1 MHTYGDQIIRQTT
14 KPIFYSKP
22 LSACD
27 ALVLLPRLR
36 SPKREPKTHNTTH
49 RESLRKKS
57 SWLQQHLGLCC
68 LLMLQL
74 PPQTQGWSCS
84 TQRTTLLGFL
94 WGLQTSLQ
102 RRHPQPPPLQLKLK
116 QSQNHHLLA
125 PREVLRWVT
134 SKLNFLEVVVAHVV
148 QNSYI
153 YIHIHVLLFSFSF
166 LSSK

>member
-148 QNSYI
+148 QNNS
-153 YIHIHVLLFSFSF
+153 LLSHEHDP
-166 LSSK
+166 